1 MNSYANSR
9 RFNALSCR
17 WAVVA
22 VCLAV
27 SMGCAQRKAVRPPS
41 PIVRP
46 APTAAP
52 APSPKPKPA
61 APPVKPAPGV
71 SGGAKKQPA
80 PTPAVA
86 ALMSDADK
94 AQASGQLDNAAATLE
109 RAIRMQPRNPEL
121 WFRLA
126 TVRMAQR
133 QPRLALDLARK
144 SKVLAKGNPDL
155 IQKNQALIEEAGRLA
170 GAAER

>member
-9 RFNALSCR
+9 RFNALPCR
-17 WAVVA
+17 WVA
-22 VCLAV
+22 VALCLAV
-27 SMGCAQRKAVRPPS
+27 SAGCAQRKAVRPPAPS
-41 PIVRP
+41 VRP
-46 APTAAP
+46 APTASP
-52 APSPKPKPA
+52 APSPKPKAAVQPA
-61 APPVKPAPGV
+61 KPAPGT

-121 WFRLA
+121 WYRLA
-126 TVRMAQR
+126 TVRMAQQ

-144 SKVLAKGNPDL
+144 CKVLAKGNPDL
-155 IQKNQALIEEAGRLA
+155 VQKSQTLIEEAGRLT
-170 GAAER
+170 GAAEK